1 MASALLAKLRPLGD
15 RVLVKRIA
23 VELKSAGGLILTDSA
38 VQKNNQGVVVSVG
51 PGAKRDDGSLI
62 PMAVSEG
69 ATVLLPEYG
78 GTRVTLPMESDM
90 EALIYREEEILAV
103 VE

>member
-1 MASALLAKLRPLGD
+1 
-15 RVLVKRIA
+15 
-23 VELKSAGGLILTDSA
+23 
-38 VQKNNQGVVVSVG
+38 
-51 PGAKRDDGSLI
+51 
-62 PMAVSEG
+62 VSEG

-103 VE
+103 IE